1 MFHTRL
7 ALECSLLALRQ
18 TEALEFLLGAALFLG
33 ANFFFSSTQIFSK
46 AEGSFASNH
55 DLLEGIEVGMGLRT
69 GCT

>member
-1 MFHTRL
+1 M
-7 ALECSLLALRQ
+7 SI
-18 TEALEFLLGAALFLG
+18 GAALFLG

-69 GCT
+69 ECT